1 LTTLHTGQ
9 GRPLESWPGQ
19 GLVGPRLRALH
30 VHAYRMLGSLRH
42 GYGIMVFT
50 IVGDSIPSI
59 TGFLSPG
66 LFERVRPAPTCE

>member
-1 LTTLHTGQ
+1 
-9 GRPLESWPGQ
+9 
-19 GLVGPRLRALH
+19 
-30 VHAYRMLGSLRH
+30 MLGSLRH